1 MSNRCGSHHCADGF
15 GKSISKLGRLALI
28 GAEVGMDATYTSE
41 LVSMM
46 KEYLAPWLEGSNPNA
61 LRYDQ
66 TYGGVVSTN
75 GIKDQGADFGQ
86 GVSAGQGADVAE
98 GRLAAPV
105 FFLLELS
112 AHSVCCRHY

>member
-1 MSNRCGSHHCADGF
+1 
-15 GKSISKLGRLALI
+15 
-28 GAEVGMDATYTSE
+28 MDATYTGD

-86 GVSAGQGADVAE
+86 GVSVPRRGKM
-98 GRLAAPV
+98 
-105 FFLLELS
+105 
-112 AHSVCCRHY
+112 